1 MYTQSM
7 PDGYYYREIND
18 AEIMRPLMKRG
29 NADVKVFYKLK
40 KFRDERKWRE
50 DVNVLANIGWDKG
63 NQFFRTHELLGELD
77 SEQMRFR
84 VDDLQMSLGRV
95 QDVMQEGYWACAWE
109 TNKKTNDFYKYTLV
123 RPMLDKLQVGHVS
136 LEEGDLIQ
144 FQGMTFVLFD
154 EAIYDNTRNRGIN
167 NLLGYRQRWGK
178 LIRTVNDYGEV
189 DNVTLYSI
197 NS

>member
-18 AEIMRPLMKRG
+18 AEILRPLMKRG

-50 DVNVLANIGWDKG
+50 DVNILANIGWDKG

-109 TNKKTNDFYKYTLV
+109 TNKKTHDFYKDTLV

-136 LEEGDLIQ
+136 L
-144 FQGMTFVLFD
+144 
-154 EAIYDNTRNRGIN
+154 
-167 NLLGYRQRWGK
+167 
-178 LIRTVNDYGEV
+178 
-189 DNVTLYSI
+189 
-197 NS
+197 

>member
-1 MYTQSM
+1 MFTQSM

-18 AEIMRPLMKRG
+18 AEILRPLMKRG

-40 KFRDERKWRE
+40 KFRDESKWRE
-50 DVNVLANIGWDKG
+50 DINVLSNIGWDKG
-63 NQFFRTHELLGELD
+63 NQFFRTHELF
-77 SEQMRFR
+77 SEQMRFNVR
-84 VDDLQMSLGRV
+84 DLQMSLGRV
-95 QDVMQEGYWACAWE
+95 QDVMQEEYWACAYE
-109 TNKKTNDFYKYTLV
+109 TNKKTNDFYKDTLV

-136 LEEGDLIQ
+136 LEEGDMIQ

-154 EAIYDNTRNRGIN
+154 EAIYDNKGTNIN

>member
-1 MYTQSM
+1 MFTQSM

-18 AEIMRPLMKRG
+18 AEILRPLMKRG

-40 KFRDERKWRE
+40 KFRDESKWRE
-50 DVNVLANIGWDKG
+50 DINVLSNIGWDKG
-63 NQFFRTHELLGELD
+63 NQFFRTHELLGELC
-77 SEQMRFR
+77 SEQMRFNVR
-84 VDDLQMSLGRV
+84 DLQM
-95 QDVMQEGYWACAWE
+95 
-109 TNKKTNDFYKYTLV
+109 
-123 RPMLDKLQVGHVS
+123 
-136 LEEGDLIQ
+136 IQ

-154 EAIYDNTRNRGIN
+154 EAIYDNKGTNIN

>member
-1 MYTQSM
+1 VFLPENTKGNAMFTQSM

-63 NQFFRTHELLGELD
+63 ELC

-95 QDVMQEGYWACAWE
+95 QDAMQEGYWACAWE
-109 TNKKTNDFYKYTLV
+109 TNKKTNDFYKDTLV

-154 EAIYDNTRNRGIN
+154 EAIYDNKGTGIN